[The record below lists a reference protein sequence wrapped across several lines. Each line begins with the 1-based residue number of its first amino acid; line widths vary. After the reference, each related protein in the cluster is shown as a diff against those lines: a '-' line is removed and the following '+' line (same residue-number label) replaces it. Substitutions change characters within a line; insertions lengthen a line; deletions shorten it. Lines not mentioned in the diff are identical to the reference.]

1 MSRRVSEAWYR
12 PLGLSLRLRT
22 DHEAVRTAAEDAFRG
37 FGPGEPTAAPDLD
50 FVLLTRKI
58 GDAGGAGDIG
68 DVGDVG
74 NRGDRADAGGEP
86 PREYLVRG
94 DRVRLREG
102 SSTLVVDRTR
112 GEARG
117 RLAPQLLA
125 QPARLRLE
133 FLELALQLM
142 LPSRG
147 FLGVHGA
154 GIVRNGRA
162 ALLRGAG
169 GTGKTTLAYAAARG
183 RFLALAEDVVW
194 MDVGQKVW
202 WGLPWWAHPRP
213 DAGRLFPELAGL
225 SPALVRNGTPKLA
238 VRLEAVRP
246 GSTVP
251 RARPGPVV
259 LLRRQSGETASRLT
273 SIALPEA
280 LDLWRAGRAGT
291 EEEFPGYPGH
301 VEALL
306 RRNAWRLDLGDDL
319 EGALV
324 RVEGL
329 LAG

>member
-1 MSRRVSEAWYR
+1 MSRRGAEEAWYR

-37 FGPGEPTAAPDLD
+37 FGPGEPTTLPDLD
-50 FVLLTRKI
+50 FVFLARRIGEGADTADAAAADVDDTRK
-58 GDAGGAGDIG
+58 
-68 DVGDVG
+68 
-74 NRGDRADAGGEP
+74 AGGE

-102 SSTLVVDRTR
+102 GSTLVVDRTR

-125 QPARLRLE
+125 QPAVLRLE

-162 ALLRGAG
+162 ALLRAAG
-169 GTGKTTLAYAAARG
+169 GGGKTTLAYAAARG

-194 MDVGQKVW
+194 LDLARKVW

-225 SPALVRNGTPKLA
+225 SPALVRSGTPKLA

-259 LLRRQSGETASRLT
+259 L
-273 SIALPEA
+273 
-280 LDLWRAGRAGT
+280 
-291 EEEFPGYPGH
+291 
-301 VEALL
+301 
-306 RRNAWRLDLGDDL
+306 
-319 EGALV
+319 
-324 RVEGL
+324 
-329 LAG
+329 

>member
-37 FGPGEPTAAPDLD
+37 FGPAEPAAAPDLD
-50 FVLLTRKI
+50 FVFLARKI
-58 GDAGGAGDIG
+58 GEGDLDADYGEDGEGGS
-68 DVGDVG
+68 
-74 NRGDRADAGGEP
+74 E
-86 PREYLVRG
+86 PREYVVRG

-125 QPARLRLE
+125 QTARLRVE

-142 LPSRG
+142 LPPRG

-154 GIVRNGRA
+154 GVVRGGRA
-162 ALLRGAG
+162 ALLRAAG
-169 GTGKTTLAYAAARG
+169 NGGKTTLAYAAARG

-194 MDVGQKVW
+194 MDVARKVW
-202 WGLPWWAHPRP
+202 WGLPWWFHPRP

-259 LLRRQSGETASRLT
+259 LLRRQSGETASRIT
-273 SIALPEA
+273 AIGLPEA
-280 LDLWRAGRAGT
+280 SDLWRAGRAGT
-291 EEEFPGYPGH
+291 EEEFPRYWDY
-301 VEALL
+301 VEKLL
-306 RRNAWRLDLGDDL
+306 SGNAWRLDLGDDL
-319 EGALV
+319 EAALGLI
-324 RVEGL
+324 EGL